1 MSIIKKQ
8 AGFTLIELMI
18 VVAIAAILAAVAY
31 PSYMQYVLKAG
42 RSDAKV
48 ALHQM
53 AQAQE
58 TYFLR
63 NRQYATAL
71 TTLGYSSASVPSP
84 EGKYIITLDSA
95 SATTFTLQAKPKT
108 GDSQEKDDDC
118 QTFTLDHV
126 GRKAAFNTSNNNTT
140 DTCW

>member
-1 MSIIKKQ
+1 MKKQ

-31 PSYMQYVLKAG
+31 PSYIQYVLKAG

-48 ALHQM
+48 ALHQL
-53 AQAQE
+53 AQSQE

-63 NRQYATAL
+63 NRKYATDL
-71 TTLGYSSASVPSP
+71 TTLGYSSANVPSP
-84 EGKYIITLDSA
+84 EGKYIVTLDNA
-95 SATTFTLQAKPKT
+95 TETTFTLQAKPKT
-108 GDSQEKDDDC
+108 GDNQANDEDC
-118 QTFTLDHV
+118 QTFILDHV
-126 GRKAAFNTSNNNTT
+126 GRKTAMDTNNTNTT